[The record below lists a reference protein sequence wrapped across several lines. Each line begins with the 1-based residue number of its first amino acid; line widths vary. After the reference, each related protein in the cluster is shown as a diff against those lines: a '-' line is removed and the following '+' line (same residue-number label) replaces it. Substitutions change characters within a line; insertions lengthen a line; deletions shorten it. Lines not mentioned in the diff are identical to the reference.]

1 LDGAQRRARRAEAQ
15 DGPSNLS
22 GRANFLNSV
31 QLYMRPPGFCSI
43 LAPMESEPINRLLV
57 VDDEPAQ
64 VQALCHTLED
74 EGYSVKGFT
83 GAGAAL
89 AVLRAGSFDIVLTD
103 LTMPGMDG
111 VAFLNAA
118 REIDPGLAGIVM
130 TGHGTI
136 ATAVEAMKAGAIDYI
151 LKPFDLRVIL
161 RVLARTQAML
171 RLRRENAALLER
183 LSARTVELEAANREL
198 SVANRELEAFSDSVS
213 HDLRAPLRTIDGLL
227 RVVQEDFG
235 SGIPPEAHRHIDT
248 ICAQASRMSE
258 LIEDMLRLSRLGREP
273 LGKRPVDMRALVQE
287 VVGELQAAEPARQAD
302 IRIGELPDAQADPS
316 LLRQVWVNLVANAL
330 KFTRR
335 REHALIEIGGAARA
349 GDQGRGRAGAE
360 QKLYSIR
367 DNGAGFD
374 PRRAERLFGIFQR
387 LHAAK
392 EFEGTGVGLSIVR
405 RVIERHGG
413 SIWAESEPD
422 KGAAFHFTLP

>member
-1 LDGAQRRARRAEAQ
+1 MDSDA
-15 DGPSNLS
+15 
-22 GRANFLNSV
+22 
-31 QLYMRPPGFCSI
+31 
-43 LAPMESEPINRLLV
+43 INRLLV

-64 VQALCHTLED
+64 VQALCDTLED

-83 GAGAAL
+83 SAAAAL
-89 AVLRAGSFDIVLTD
+89 AALRAGAFDIVLTD

-111 VAFLNAA
+111 IAFLNAA
-118 REIDPGLAGIVM
+118 RAIDPGLVGIVM

-136 ATAVEAMKAGAIDYI
+136 ATAVEAMKAGAFDYI

-161 RVLARTQAML
+161 RVLARTQGML

-183 LSARTVELEAANREL
+183 LSARTEELEAANREL

-213 HDLRAPLRTIDGLL
+213 HDLRSPLRTIDGLL

-235 SGIPPEAHRHIDT
+235 DGIPPEARRHLET
-248 ICAQASRMSE
+248 VAAQASRMSE
-258 LIEDMLRLSRLGREP
+258 LTEDLLRLSRLGREP
-273 LGKRPVDMRALVQE
+273 LTKHPVDIRGLVQQ
-287 VVGELQAAEPARQAD
+287 VVDELHAAEPVRQLD
-302 IRIGELPDAQADPS
+302 IRIGELPAAEADPS

-335 REHALIEIGGAARA
+335 RDNALIEISGAAQAGDKGRGPGGA
-349 GDQGRGRAGAE
+349 E
-360 QKLYSIR
+360 HKLYSIR

-392 EFEGTGVGLSIVR
+392 DFEGTGVGLSITR
-405 RVIERHGG
+405 RIVERHGG

-422 KGAAFHFTLP
+422 RGAAFYFTLP

>member
-1 LDGAQRRARRAEAQ
+1 MDSEA
-15 DGPSNLS
+15 
-22 GRANFLNSV
+22 
-31 QLYMRPPGFCSI
+31 
-43 LAPMESEPINRLLV
+43 INRLLV
-57 VDDEPAQ
+57 VDDEAAQ
-64 VQALCHTLED
+64 VEALCRTLED

-89 AVLRAGSFDIVLTD
+89 AALHPDSFDIVLTD

-111 VAFLNAA
+111 IAFLNAA

-136 ATAVEAMKAGAIDYI
+136 ATAVDAMKAGALDYI

-183 LSARTVELEAANREL
+183 LSLRTVELETANREL
-198 SVANRELEAFSDSVS
+198 QVANRELEAFSDSVS

-235 SGIPPEAHRHIDT
+235 ARVPPEARQHLDAIST
-248 ICAQASRMSE
+248 QASRMSE
-258 LIEDMLRLSRLGREP
+258 LCEDLLRLSRLGREP
-273 LGKRPVDMRALVQE
+273 LQKRPVDMRSLVRE
-287 VVGELQAAEPARQAD
+287 IAGELRAAEPARDLQ
-302 IRIGELPDAQADPS
+302 ISIGELPAVEADPS

-335 REHALIEIGGAARA
+335 RERALIEIDGAVRA
-349 GDQGRGRAGAE
+349 DD
-360 QKLYSIR
+360 KLYSIR

-392 EFEGTGVGLSIVR
+392 DFEGTGVGLSIAR
-405 RVIERHGG
+405 RIIERHGG
-413 SIWAESEPD
+413 SIWAEGEPD
-422 KGAAFHFTLP
+422 RGAAFHFTLP

>member
-1 LDGAQRRARRAEAQ
+1 
-15 DGPSNLS
+15 
-22 GRANFLNSV
+22 
-31 QLYMRPPGFCSI
+31 
-43 LAPMESEPINRLLV
+43 MESEAINRLLV
-57 VDDEPAQ
+57 VDDEAAQ
-64 VQALCHTLED
+64 VEALCSTLKH

-83 GAGAAL
+83 SAAAAL
-89 AVLRAGSFDIVLTD
+89 ATLQAGAFDIVLTD

-111 VAFLNAA
+111 IAFLNAA
-118 REIDPGLAGIVM
+118 RAIDPGLAGIVM

-136 ATAVEAMKAGAIDYI
+136 ATAVEAMKAGALDYI

-183 LSARTVELEAANREL
+183 LSARTMELEAANREL
-198 SVANRELEAFSDSVS
+198 EAFSYSVS
-213 HDLRAPLRTIDGLL
+213 HDLRSPLRTIDGLL

-235 SGIPPEAHRHIDT
+235 AGIAPEAQRHLET
-248 ICAQASRMSE
+248 IAAQASRMSE
-258 LIEDMLRLSRLGREP
+258 LTEDLLRLARLGREP
-273 LGKRPVDMRALVQE
+273 LSKHPVDIHGLVEE
-287 VVGELQAAEPARQAD
+287 VVRELRAAEPARQLE
-302 IRIGELPDAQADPS
+302 IRIGALPAAEADPS

-335 REHALIEIGGAARA
+335 RDSALIEISGAERA
-349 GDQGRGRAGAE
+349 GDDGRGPGGTE
-360 QKLYSIR
+360 HKLYSVR

-392 EFEGTGVGLSIVR
+392 DFEGTGVGLSLAR
-405 RVIERHGG
+405 RIIERHGG

-422 KGAAFHFTLP
+422 RGAVFHFTLP

>member
-1 LDGAQRRARRAEAQ
+1 MASEA
-15 DGPSNLS
+15 
-22 GRANFLNSV
+22 
-31 QLYMRPPGFCSI
+31 
-43 LAPMESEPINRLLV
+43 INRLLV
-57 VDDEPAQ
+57 VDDEAAQ
-64 VQALCHTLED
+64 VEALCRTLED
-74 EGYSVKGFT
+74 EGYSVTGFT
-83 GAGAAL
+83 GTGAAL
-89 AVLRAGSFDIVLTD
+89 AALRGGSFDIVLTD

-111 VAFLNAA
+111 IAFLNAA

-130 TGHGTI
+130 TGHGSI
-136 ATAVEAMKAGAIDYI
+136 ATAVEAMKAGALDYI

-183 LSARTVELEAANREL
+183 LSARTVELEAANRDL
-198 SVANRELEAFSDSVS
+198 SVANRELEAFGDSVS

-235 SGIPPEAHRHIDT
+235 VGFPPEAHRHIEA
-248 ICAQASRMSE
+248 ISAQAARMSA
-258 LIEDMLRLSRLGREP
+258 LIEDLLRLSRLGREP
-273 LGKRPVDMRALVQE
+273 LQKQAVDIRALVLE
-287 VVGELQAAEPARQAD
+287 VVGELRAAEEARQLDITVAD
-302 IRIGELPDAQADPS
+302 LPAAQADPS

-335 REHALIEIGGAARA
+335 RERALIEIG
-349 GDQGRGRAGAE
+349 AGARDG

-392 EFEGTGVGLSIVR
+392 DFEGTGVGLSIAR
-405 RVIERHGG
+405 RIIERHGG
-413 SIWAESEPD
+413 SIWAEGEPD

>member
-1 LDGAQRRARRAEAQ
+1 
-15 DGPSNLS
+15 
-22 GRANFLNSV
+22 
-31 QLYMRPPGFCSI
+31 
-43 LAPMESEPINRLLV
+43 MESEAINRLLV
-57 VDDEPAQ
+57 VDDEAAQ
-64 VQALCHTLED
+64 VEALCRTLGD

-83 GAGAAL
+83 GTGAAL
-89 AVLRAGSFDIVLTD
+89 DALGAGSFDIVLTD

-111 VAFLNAA
+111 IAFLNAA

-130 TGHGTI
+130 TGHGSI

-183 LSARTVELEAANREL
+183 LSLRTVELETANREL
-198 SVANRELEAFSDSVS
+198 QVANRELEAFSYSVS
-213 HDLRAPLRTIDGLL
+213 HDLRAPVRTIDGLARL
-227 RVVQEDFG
+227 VQEDFG
-235 SGIPPEAHRHIDT
+235 DSAPSEARQHIEAIT
-248 ICAQASRMSE
+248 AQASRMSE
-258 LIEDMLRLSRLGREP
+258 LIDDLLRLARLGREP
-273 LGKRPVDMRALVQE
+273 LHKRPVDMRGLVQE
-287 VVGELQAAEPARQAD
+287 VVSELHGAESARPLD
-302 IRIGELPDAQADPS
+302 IRIAELPAAQADPS

-335 REHALIEIGGAARA
+335 RERAVIEITGAERA
-349 GDQGRGRAGAE
+349 GDTIVRSDSGRDPGWAG

-374 PRRAERLFGIFQR
+374 PGRAERLFGIFQR

-392 EFEGTGVGLSIVR
+392 DFEGTGIGLSIAR
-405 RVIERHGG
+405 RIVERHGG
-413 SIWAESEPD
+413 SIWAEGAPD
-422 KGAAFHFTLP
+422 RGAAFHFTLP

>member
-1 LDGAQRRARRAEAQ
+1 MSAGEFWR
-15 DGPSNLS
+15 
-22 GRANFLNSV
+22 
-31 QLYMRPPGFCSI
+31 I
-43 LAPMESEPINRLLV
+43 LACRRIGNGMGSEATNRLLV
-57 VDDEPAQ
+57 VDDEAAQ
-64 VQALCHTLED
+64 VEALCCTLED

-83 GAGAAL
+83 AAGAAL
-89 AVLRAGSFDIVLTD
+89 AALRAGDFDIVLTD

-111 VAFLNAA
+111 IAFLTAA
-118 REIDPGLAGIVM
+118 REIDPDLAGIVM

-136 ATAVEAMKAGAIDYI
+136 ATAVEAMKAGALDYI

-183 LSARTVELEAANREL
+183 LSLRTVELEAANRDL
-198 SVANRELEAFSDSVS
+198 AAANRELESFSYSVS

-227 RVVQEDFG
+227 RVVLEDFG
-235 SGIPPEAHRHIDT
+235 GQVPAAVNEHIQAMS
-248 ICAQASRMSE
+248 AQASRMSE

-273 LGKRPVDMRALVQE
+273 LQKRPVDVRSLVQE
-287 VVGELQAAEPARQAD
+287 VVGELRAAETARHLD
-302 IRIGELPDAQADPS
+302 IQVGDLPVAQADPS

-335 REHALIEIGGAARA
+335 RERALIEIGGAERA
-349 GDQGRGRAGAE
+349 DH
-360 QKLYSIR
+360 KLYSIR

-387 LHAAK
+387 LHGPK
-392 EFEGTGVGLSIVR
+392 EFEGTGVGLSIAR
-405 RVIERHGG
+405 RIVERHGG
-413 SIWAESEPD
+413 RIWAEGEPD
-422 KGAAFHFTLP
+422 RGAAFHFTLP

>member
-1 LDGAQRRARRAEAQ
+1 MDSEA
-15 DGPSNLS
+15 
-22 GRANFLNSV
+22 
-31 QLYMRPPGFCSI
+31 
-43 LAPMESEPINRLLV
+43 INRLLV
-57 VDDEPAQ
+57 VDDEAAQ

-83 GAGAAL
+83 AAAAAL
-89 AVLRAGSFDIVLTD
+89 AALRAGAFDIVLTD

-111 VAFLNAA
+111 IAFLNGA
-118 REIDPGLAGIVM
+118 RAIDPGLVGIVM

-136 ATAVEAMKAGAIDYI
+136 ATAVEAMKAGALDYI

-183 LSARTVELEAANREL
+183 LSARTVELEAANRDL

-213 HDLRAPLRTIDGLL
+213 HDLRSPLRTIDGLL

-235 SGIPPEAHRHIDT
+235 DGIPPEARRHLET
-248 ICAQASRMSE
+248 VAAQASRMSE
-258 LIEDMLRLSRLGREP
+258 LTEDLLRLSRLGREP
-273 LGKRPVDMRALVQE
+273 LSKHPVDIRALVQE
-287 VVGELQAAEPARQAD
+287 VVSELHAAEPVRQLD
-302 IRIGELPDAQADPS
+302 IRIGELPAAEADPS

-335 REHALIEIGGAARA
+335 RESALIEISGAAQA
-349 GDQGRGRAGAE
+349 GDKGRGPGAAE
-360 QKLYSIR
+360 HKLYSIR

-392 EFEGTGVGLSIVR
+392 DFEGTGVGLSITR
-405 RVIERHGG
+405 RIIERHGG

-422 KGAAFHFTLP
+422 RGAAFYFTLP

>member
-1 LDGAQRRARRAEAQ
+1 VDS
-15 DGPSNLS
+15 D
-22 GRANFLNSV
+22 V
-31 QLYMRPPGFCSI
+31 
-43 LAPMESEPINRLLV
+43 INRLLV
-57 VDDEPAQ
+57 VDDEAALLE
-64 VQALCHTLED
+64 ALCHTLQD

-83 GAGAAL
+83 GTGAAL
-89 AVLRAGSFDIVLTD
+89 AALRAGAFDIVLTD

-111 VAFLNAA
+111 IAFLNAA
-118 REIDPGLAGIVM
+118 REIDPALVGIVM

-136 ATAVEAMKAGAIDYI
+136 TTAVDAMKAGALDYI

-183 LSARTVELEAANREL
+183 LSLRTVELEAANREL
-198 SVANRELEAFSDSVS
+198 HVANRELEAFSSSVS

-235 SGIPPEAHRHIDT
+235 AGLAPEAHRHIDAIT
-248 ICAQASRMSE
+248 AQASRMSE
-258 LIEDMLRLSRLGREP
+258 LIEDLLRLSRLGREP
-273 LGKRPVDMRALVQE
+273 LQKRSVDMRALVQE
-287 VVGELQAAEPARQAD
+287 VVGELQAAEGTRRLD
-302 IRIGELPDAQADPS
+302 IRIGELPAVEADPS

-335 REHALIEIGGAARA
+335 RESALIEIVGAARE
-349 GDQGRGRAGAE
+349 DD
-360 QKLYSIR
+360 KLYSVR

-392 EFEGTGVGLSIVR
+392 DFEGTGVGLSITR
-405 RVIERHGG
+405 RIIERHGG

>member
-1 LDGAQRRARRAEAQ
+1 MLEEGRVQSEA
-15 DGPSNLS
+15 
-22 GRANFLNSV
+22 
-31 QLYMRPPGFCSI
+31 
-43 LAPMESEPINRLLV
+43 INRLLV
-57 VDDEPAQ
+57 VDDEAAQ
-64 VQALCHTLED
+64 VEALCNTLEY

-83 GAGAAL
+83 GTGAAL
-89 AVLRAGSFDIVLTD
+89 AAVRPGAFDIVLTD

-111 VAFLNAA
+111 IAFLNAA
-118 REIDPGLAGIVM
+118 MEIDPGLAGIVM

-136 ATAVEAMKAGAIDYI
+136 ATAVEAMKAGALDYI

-183 LSARTVELEAANREL
+183 LSLRTVELETANREL
-198 SVANRELEAFSDSVS
+198 SAANRELEAFSYSVS

-235 SGIPPEAHRHIDT
+235 THVPPEAHQHLE
-248 ICAQASRMSE
+248 AVLAHASRMSE
-258 LIEDMLRLSRLGREP
+258 LIEDLLRLARLGREP
-273 LGKRPVDMRALVQE
+273 LQKRSVDMRGLVRE
-287 VVGELQAAEPARQAD
+287 VVGELRAAEAARDLD
-302 IRIGELPDAQADPS
+302 IRIGELPDVQADPS

-335 REHALIEIGGAARA
+335 RERALIEIGGAERA
-349 GDQGRGRAGAE
+349 GD
-360 QKLYSIR
+360 KLYSIR

-392 EFEGTGVGLSIVR
+392 DFEGTGVGLSLAR
-405 RVIERHGG
+405 RIIERHGG
-413 SIWAESEPD
+413 SIWAEGEPD
-422 KGAAFHFTLP
+422 RGAAFHFTLP

>member
-1 LDGAQRRARRAEAQ
+1 
-15 DGPSNLS
+15 
-22 GRANFLNSV
+22 
-31 QLYMRPPGFCSI
+31 
-43 LAPMESEPINRLLV
+43 MESEAINRLLV
-57 VDDEPAQ
+57 VDDEAAQ

-83 GAGAAL
+83 SAAEAL
-89 AVLRAGSFDIVLTD
+89 TALRAGAFDIVLTD
-103 LTMPGMDG
+103 LTMPGIDG
-111 VAFLNAA
+111 IAFLNAA
-118 REIDPGLAGIVM
+118 RATDPALVGIVM

-136 ATAVEAMKAGAIDYI
+136 ATAVEAMKAGALDYI

-183 LSARTVELEAANREL
+183 LSARTEELEAANRDL
-198 SVANRELEAFSDSVS
+198 SVANRELEAFSYSVS
-213 HDLRAPLRTIDGLL
+213 HDLRSPLRTIDGLL
-227 RVVQEDFG
+227 RVVHEDFG
-235 SGIPPEAHRHIDT
+235 DAIPAEARRHLET
-248 ICAQASRMSE
+248 VAAQASRMSE
-258 LIEDMLRLSRLGREP
+258 LTEDLLRLARLGREP
-273 LGKRPVDMRALVQE
+273 LSKHPVDIRGLVQQ
-287 VVGELQAAEPARQAD
+287 VVDELRAGEPARQLE
-302 IRIGELPDAQADPS
+302 IRIGELPPAEADPS

-335 REHALIEIGGAARA
+335 RESALIEISGA
-349 GDQGRGRAGAE
+349 GRAGNGARGSGEAE
-360 QKLYSIR
+360 HKLYSIR

-392 EFEGTGVGLSIVR
+392 DFEGTGVGLSLARRIV
-405 RVIERHGG
+405 ERHGG

-422 KGAAFHFTLP
+422 QGAAFHFTLP

>member
-1 LDGAQRRARRAEAQ
+1 
-15 DGPSNLS
+15 
-22 GRANFLNSV
+22 
-31 QLYMRPPGFCSI
+31 
-43 LAPMESEPINRLLV
+43 MESEAINRLLV
-57 VDDEPAQ
+57 VDDEAAQ

-89 AVLRAGSFDIVLTD
+89 AALQAGAFDIVLTD

-111 VAFLNAA
+111 IAFLNAA
-118 REIDPGLAGIVM
+118 RAIDPGLAGIVM

-136 ATAVEAMKAGAIDYI
+136 ATAVEAMQAGALDYI

-171 RLRRENAALLER
+171 RLRRENAALLAR
-183 LSARTVELEAANREL
+183 LSARTVELEAANRDL
-198 SVANRELEAFSDSVS
+198 SVANRELEAFSYSVS

-235 SGIPPEAHRHIDT
+235 AGIAPEAHRHFET

-258 LIEDMLRLSRLGREP
+258 LIEDLLRLARLGREP
-273 LGKRPVDMRALVQE
+273 LGKRTVDVRTLVQE
-287 VVGELQAAEPARQAD
+287 VVAELQAAEPTRHAD
-302 IRIGELPDAQADPS
+302 IKIGDLPQAQADPS

-335 REHALIEIGGAARA
+335 REHVLIEISAAAQA
-349 GDQGRGRAGAE
+349 GDKGRGPGGAE

-392 EFEGTGVGLSIVR
+392 DFEGTGVGLSIAR
-405 RVIERHGG
+405 RIVELHGG
-413 SIWAESEPD
+413 SIWAEGEPD
-422 KGAAFHFTLP
+422 RGAAFHFTLP

>member
-1 LDGAQRRARRAEAQ
+1 
-15 DGPSNLS
+15 
-22 GRANFLNSV
+22 
-31 QLYMRPPGFCSI
+31 
-43 LAPMESEPINRLLV
+43 MESEVINRLLV
-57 VDDEPAQ
+57 VDDEAAQ
-64 VQALCHTLED
+64 VDALCRTLED

-83 GAGAAL
+83 RTGVALAAL
-89 AVLRAGSFDIVLTD
+89 REGSFDIVLTD

-111 VAFLNAA
+111 IAFLNAA

-136 ATAVEAMKAGAIDYI
+136 ATAVEAMKAGALDYI

-183 LSARTVELEAANREL
+183 LSLRTVELETANREL
-198 SVANRELEAFSDSVS
+198 QVANRELEAFSDSVS

-227 RVVQEDFG
+227 RVVQEDFAAG
-235 SGIPPEAHRHIDT
+235 VPPEARQHLEAIS
-248 ICAQASRMSE
+248 AQASRMSE
-258 LIEDMLRLSRLGREP
+258 LCEDLLRLSRLGREP
-273 LGKRPVDMRALVQE
+273 LQKRSVDMRSLVEE
-287 VVGELQAAEPARQAD
+287 VAGELRAAEPARD
-302 IRIGELPDAQADPS
+302 LEIRIGELPPVQADPS
-316 LLRQVWVNLVANAL
+316 LLRQVWVNLLANAL

-335 REHALIEIGGAARA
+335 RERALIEIGGAPRA
-349 GDQGRGRAGAE
+349 GEAGAQDAHAQRSQGARWAE
-360 QKLYSIR
+360 HKLYSIR

-405 RVIERHGG
+405 RIVERHGG
-413 SIWAESEPD
+413 SIWAESEPER
-422 KGAAFHFTLP
+422 GAAFHFTLP

>member
-1 LDGAQRRARRAEAQ
+1 
-15 DGPSNLS
+15 
-22 GRANFLNSV
+22 
-31 QLYMRPPGFCSI
+31 
-43 LAPMESEPINRLLV
+43 MESEPINRLLV

-64 VQALCHTLED
+64 VEALCRTLED
-74 EGYSVKGFT
+74 EGYSVLGFT

-89 AVLRAGSFDIVLTD
+89 GALRTGTFDIVLTD

-111 VAFLNAA
+111 IAFLNAA

-130 TGHGTI
+130 TGHGSI
-136 ATAVEAMKAGAIDYI
+136 STAVEAMKAGALDYI

-183 LSARTVELEAANREL
+183 LSLRTVELETANREL
-198 SVANRELEAFSDSVS
+198 HVANRELEAFGDSVS

-227 RVVQEDFG
+227 HVVQEDFG
-235 SGIPPEAHRHIDT
+235 AGVPPEASRHIEA
-248 ICAQASRMSE
+248 ISAQASRMSE

-273 LGKRPVDMRALVQE
+273 LQKRAVDMRGLVQE
-287 VVGELQAAEPARQAD
+287 VVGELRAAEEPRSLD
-302 IRIGELPDAQADPS
+302 IRVGELPEVQADPS

-335 REHALIEIGGAARA
+335 REHALIEIGGAERAADKIAGPEGARP
-349 GDQGRGRAGAE
+349 GMGPSNGRDPGWVE
-360 QKLYSIR
+360 HKLYFIR

-374 PRRAERLFGIFQR
+374 PRRAERMFGIFQR

-392 EFEGTGVGLSIVR
+392 DFEGTGVGLSIAR
-405 RVIERHGG
+405 RIIERHGG
-413 SIWAESEPD
+413 SIWAEGEPD
-422 KGAAFHFTLP
+422 RGAAFHFTLP

>member
-1 LDGAQRRARRAEAQ
+1 MRSGVRISPGAPFIEVF
-15 DGPSNLS
+15 LS
-22 GRANFLNSV
+22 GAGGADGWR
-31 QLYMRPPGFCSI
+31 
-43 LAPMESEPINRLLV
+43 SEAINRLLV
-57 VDDEPAQ
+57 VDDEAAQ

-83 GAGAAL
+83 GAATALDTLQAGA
-89 AVLRAGSFDIVLTD
+89 FDIVLTD

-111 VAFLNAA
+111 IAFLNAA
-118 REIDPGLAGIVM
+118 RGIDPGLAGIVM

-183 LSARTVELEAANREL
+183 LSARTEELEAANRDL

-213 HDLRAPLRTIDGLL
+213 HDLRSPLRTIDGLL

-235 SGIPPEAHRHIDT
+235 DGIPPEARRHLET
-248 ICAQASRMSE
+248 VAAQASRMSE
-258 LIEDMLRLSRLGREP
+258 LTEDLLRLSRLGREP
-273 LGKRPVDMRALVQE
+273 LSKRPVDIRGLVQQ
-287 VVGELQAAEPARQAD
+287 VVDELRAAEPVRQPD
-302 IRIGELPDAQADPS
+302 IRIGELPAAEADPS
-316 LLRQVWVNLVANAL
+316 LLRQVWVNLVTNAL

-335 REHALIEIGGAARA
+335 RENALIEIGGVAQA
-349 GDQGRGRAGAE
+349 GDKGRGPGGAE
-360 QKLYSIR
+360 HKLYSIR

-392 EFEGTGVGLSIVR
+392 DFEGTGVGLSITR
-405 RVIERHGG
+405 RSSSAMAAPSGRRASPIGARRSTSRSRDLPG
-413 SIWAESEPD
+413 SEPRGD
-422 KGAAFHFTLP
+422 MVSSG